1 MNIDALC
8 KFHSTEYDSSIRF
21 SNNQVLY
28 SNTDGTSC
36 RFIEILDAETTNV
49 QLFEKHLRPLV
60 KAFLAGYN
68 ACIMCYGEIKSEI
81 HKLLNGSRADKSGI
95 LNLTITEILRSI
107 SYGDISFDS
116 LKDALSFH
124 SFVLQDDG
132 FSDLLKELGSKSD
145 GLRVVFTINE
155 GYRLEPIKE
164 TRVDSLSAA
173 MNLCEQASRNY
184 FGGVQKINQESNN
197 EPGVFIFRVKLN
209 GASLNERRTFRSK
222 LTIVCCTGFEKI
234 YPSMKNEVEFGNH
247 TSLNL
252 LSLYNLSYQ
261 LASGRPGIRKL
272 PNYSVSNLTKLL
284 YDEIGGN
291 CYTRIILCLS
301 DNPEPEIYSLLL
313 RFTAQLTNIT
323 NSPVMND
330 ECALLLAERARET
343 QSILEQI
350 INEQKTGTTLNNGTN
365 LLNTD
370 SSLLK
375 LKEHIQ
381 ELSQNLGKTH
391 EELSHATDERVKL
404 SKAWLLSE
412 EDRIDANEKLAKTEL
427 ELQEVTLKNKQLQL
441 ICEKATEAAKHSIE
455 LQRSN
460 DMLNNYCT
468 ELKKKLGDLH
478 EELNRMSI
486 RNEELSRELL
496 HQTAEQKS
504 VLTFLANK
512 NTDMK
517 TKELPRFEKE
527 LDRVEVMLGTTAHH
541 KKNAKINSIPETF
554 GCKSNTFNTNNES
567 KNQRLSENKWADL
580 NNQKTLQYAEKQVK
594 LDLIMKERDQL
605 QIELTNTNRKL
616 TRFLD
621 HFKARLICHING
633 IARLVDATK
642 SSDQLIVREGL
653 YGLEKYIKHL
663 IADMNATYKIREN
676 QLVNIC
682 RSLNGQLH
690 ATREAMRKVMIC
702 YT

>member
-1 MNIDALC
+1 
-8 KFHSTEYDSSIRF
+8 
-21 SNNQVLY
+21 
-28 SNTDGTSC
+28 
-36 RFIEILDAETTNV
+36 
-49 QLFEKHLRPLV
+49 
-60 KAFLAGYN
+60 
-68 ACIMCYGEIKSEI
+68 MCYGEIKSEI

-155 GYRLEPIKE
+155 GYRLE
-164 TRVDSLSAA
+164 
-173 MNLCEQASRNY
+173 
-184 FGGVQKINQESNN
+184 
-197 EPGVFIFRVKLN
+197 

-541 KKNAKINSIPETF
+541 KKNAKINSIV
-554 GCKSNTFNTNNES
+554 S
-567 KNQRLSENKWADL
+567 
-580 NNQKTLQYAEKQVK
+580 VK
-594 LDLIMKERDQL
+594 
-605 QIELTNTNRKL
+605 
-616 TRFLD
+616 
-621 HFKARLICHING
+621 
-633 IARLVDATK
+633 
-642 SSDQLIVREGL
+642 
-653 YGLEKYIKHL
+653 
-663 IADMNATYKIREN
+663 
-676 QLVNIC
+676 
-682 RSLNGQLH
+682 
-690 ATREAMRKVMIC
+690 
-702 YT
+702 

>member
-8 KFHSTEYDSSIRF
+8 KVYSTEYNSSISF
-21 SNNQVLY
+21 SNNQVLF

-36 RFIEILDAETTNV
+36 RFVEILDAEITNL

-81 HKLLNGSRADKSGI
+81 YMLLNGFRADKCGI
-95 LNLTITEILRSI
+95 LNLTVTEILRSI
-107 SYGDISFDS
+107 SHGDISLDS
-116 LKDALSFH
+116 LKDVLSFH
-124 SFVLQDDG
+124 SFVLQNDG
-132 FSDLLKELGSKSD
+132 FSDLLKESGSKSD
-145 GLRVVFTINE
+145 NLRVTFTINE

-164 TRVDSLSAA
+164 IRIDSFSEA
-173 MNLCEQASRNY
+173 MNVCEQASRNY
-184 FGGVQKINQESNN
+184 FGGVSKINQESNH

-209 GASLNERRTFRSK
+209 GASLNERRIIFKSK
-222 LTIVCCTGFEKI
+222 FTIVCCTGFEKI
-234 YPSMKNEVEFGNH
+234 HPSMKNEIEFGNH

-252 LSLYNLSYQ
+252 LSLYNLSFQ
-261 LASGRPGIRKL
+261 LASGKPGIRKL

-291 CYTRIILCLS
+291 CYTRVILCLS
-301 DNPEPEIYSLLL
+301 ANPEPGIYSLLL

-343 QSILEQI
+343 QSMLEQVI
-350 INEQKTGTTLNNGTN
+350 DEHKTGTTLNTADN
-365 LLNTD
+365 LQNTD

-375 LKEHIQ
+375 LREHIQ

-427 ELQEVTLKNKQLQL
+427 ELQEITLKNKQLQL
-441 ICEKATEAAKHSIE
+441 ICEKATEAAKHSVE

-478 EELNRMSI
+478 EELNRM
-486 RNEELSRELL
+486 L
-496 HQTAEQKS
+496 
-504 VLTFLANK
+504 
-512 NTDMK
+512 
-517 TKELPRFEKE
+517 
-527 LDRVEVMLGTTAHH
+527 
-541 KKNAKINSIPETF
+541 KKHMDPYQF
-554 GCKSNTFNTNNES
+554 
-567 KNQRLSENKWADL
+567 
-580 NNQKTLQYAEKQVK
+580 V
-594 LDLIMKERDQL
+594 
-605 QIELTNTNRKL
+605 
-616 TRFLD
+616 
-621 HFKARLICHING
+621 
-633 IARLVDATK
+633 
-642 SSDQLIVREGL
+642 
-653 YGLEKYIKHL
+653 
-663 IADMNATYKIREN
+663 YK
-676 QLVNIC
+676 
-682 RSLNGQLH
+682 
-690 ATREAMRKVMIC
+690 
-702 YT
+702 

>member
-81 HKLLNGSRADKSGI
+81 HRLLNGSRADKSGI

-116 LKDALSFH
+116 LKDVLSFH

-184 FGGVQKINQESNN
+184 FGGVQKISQGSNN

-234 YPSMKNEVEFGNH
+234 YPFMKNEVEFGNH

-252 LSLYNLSYQ
+252 LSLYNLSFQ

-365 LLNTD
+365 LRNTD

-512 NTDMK
+512 NTEMK

-527 LDRVEVMLGTTAHH
+527 LDRVEVMLGTTAYH
-541 KKNAKINSIPETF
+541 KKNAKINSIAETF

-567 KNQRLSENKWADL
+567 KNQRSSENKWADL
-580 NNQKTLQYAEKQVK
+580 NNQKILQYAEKQVFIW
-594 LDLIMKERDQL
+594 LISHHFGNLEY
-605 QIELTNTNRKL
+605 NTL
-616 TRFLD
+616 
-621 HFKARLICHING
+621 
-633 IARLVDATK
+633 
-642 SSDQLIVREGL
+642 
-653 YGLEKYIKHL
+653 
-663 IADMNATYKIREN
+663 
-676 QLVNIC
+676 
-682 RSLNGQLH
+682 GQ
-690 ATREAMRKVMIC
+690 
-702 YT
+702 

>member
-580 NNQKTLQYAEKQVK
+580 NNQKTLQYAEKQVF
-594 LDLIMKERDQL
+594 I
-605 QIELTNTNRKL
+605 
-616 TRFLD
+616 
-621 HFKARLICHING
+621 
-633 IARLVDATK
+633 
-642 SSDQLIVREGL
+642 
-653 YGLEKYIKHL
+653 
-663 IADMNATYKIREN
+663 
-676 QLVNIC
+676 
-682 RSLNGQLH
+682 
-690 ATREAMRKVMIC
+690 
-702 YT
+702 